1 MIAYIALAIVFL
13 AFYSAFASLRRWRD
27 HLHALRIQP
36 NQPITIAPQPQ
47 APKSGPSTP
56 PQYTCIM
63 DGQQRQYK
71 RGSPEYELIQDAI
84 RRM

>member
-1 MIAYIALAIVFL
+1 MIAYIALVMAFL
-13 AFYSAFASLRRWRD
+13 VFYSFFARLRRWRD
-27 HLHALRIQP
+27 HLDALRVQP
-36 NQPITIAPQPQ
+36 NQPLQIAPQSQ
-47 APKSGPSTP
+47 TPKSGPSTP
-56 PQYTCIM
+56 SQYTCIM